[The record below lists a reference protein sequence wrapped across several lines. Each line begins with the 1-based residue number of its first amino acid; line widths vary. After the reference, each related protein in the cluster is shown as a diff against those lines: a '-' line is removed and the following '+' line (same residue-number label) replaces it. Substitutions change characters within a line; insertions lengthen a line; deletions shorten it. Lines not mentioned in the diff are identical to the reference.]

1 VPLVLPPSIAPASVL
16 PTTGRVAA
24 EAMLAELQARGLA
37 VAAPLLVLTLADVW
51 TWTRTGE
58 CAARR
63 PHHLSALTDLPPLRD
78 ALAGLEVGLRARGE
92 RAGTVAELAE
102 DCADVSDWLEGRG
115 ALVGAI
121 GFAEAAAALE
131 PGSGSRALSVA
142 RLARAA
148 GLLSPARAWGAWSLR
163 LAGRGRDHAARAAAL
178 VELGHLAA
186 TRQQY
191 AEARRLFS
199 AARRYAVSRRLTHA
213 EGDALCGLALLQCH
227 RCDAEALELF
237 AQAVNAYEPG
247 SGAVLDLGHLL
258 LSLWVN
264 QREYHRAA
272 LLGRVLLAVPCSV
285 GDGLVLSALLAR
297 AAAALGWELTYE
309 SACQRAVM
317 CLGKLPPDTPCA
329 ASLLD
334 LARAHGALGFWPRV
348 ELAAD
353 SAKVYARR
361 TGDAAAARL
370 AGRMLR
376 AAKRPKLPRRL
387 QAELFPDR
395 TICEVPEG
403 RNYPAGHP
411 VRVLLTCFRQALVQR
426 THG

>member
-1 VPLVLPPSIAPASVL
+1 VPVVLPPSTPPAPVL
-16 PTTGRVAA
+16 ATAGRATA
-24 EAMLAELQARGLA
+24 EAMVLELQARGLA
-37 VAAPLLVLTLADVW
+37 VAAPLLVLTLSDVW

-63 PHHLSALTDLPPLRD
+63 PHPLAALTDLPPLRD

-92 RAGTVAELAE
+92 PAGTLAELAQ
-102 DCADVSDWLEGRG
+102 DCADVADWLEGRG
-115 ALVGAI
+115 ALQGAI
-121 GFAEAAAALE
+121 GYAEAAAALE
-131 PGSGSRALSVA
+131 PESSGRAHSVA

-148 GLLSPARAWGAWSLR
+148 GLFHAARAWGAWSLR
-163 LAGRGRDHAARAAAL
+163 LAGRGRDHATRAAAL

-186 TRQQY
+186 ARQQY

-199 AARRYAVSRRLTHA
+199 VARRLAVSRRLTHA
-213 EGDALCGLALLQCH
+213 EGDALCGLAPLQCH
-227 RCDAEALELF
+227 HGDGEALELF
-237 AQAVNAYEPG
+237 ARAVEAYEPG
-247 SGAVLDLGHLL
+247 SGAVLDLGHILL
-258 LSLWVN
+258 TLWVN

-272 LLGRVLLAVPCSV
+272 LLGRVLLAVSCSV
-285 GDGLVLSALLAR
+285 GDALVLSALLAR

-309 SACQRAVM
+309 SACHRAVT

-353 SAKVYARR
+353 FARVYARR

-376 AAKRPKLPRRL
+376 AAKRPTLPRRIE
-387 QAELFPDR
+387 AELFPDR
-395 TICEVPEG
+395 TLCEVPEG

-411 VRVLLTCFRQALVQR
+411 VRLLVRCFRQALVQPA
-426 THG
+426 HG